1 MDCPE
6 AREHILESLAELRPG
21 AKTAD
26 LENHLA
32 DCEACRRFW
41 ETQMNLDLQLT
52 TAISAPALNPEFRK
66 SLMKKLHRQPFFV
79 WPEFLPDAA
88 HLAGCM
94 CAIALCVLVLP
105 FRPGP
110 IVLAGLAFT
119 LMTYFVQSV
128 IRGSLETWEEDQ
140 Q

>member
-6 AREHILESLAELRPG
+6 AREQIFESLAEPRPG

-26 LENHLA
+26 LESHLA
-32 DCEACRRFW
+32 DCEGCRHFW
-41 ETQMNLDLQLT
+41 ETQLKLDLQLT

-66 SLMKKLHRQPFFV
+66 SLMKKLHSEPFFI

-88 HLAGCM
+88 YLAGCI
-94 CAIALCVLVLP
+94 CAIALCVVILP
-105 FRPGP
+105 FRPGA
-110 IVLAGLAFT
+110 IVVTGLEFT
-119 LMTYFVQSV
+119 LVTYFVQSV

>member
-1 MDCPE
+1 MDCRE

-21 AKTAD
+21 AKAAD
-26 LENHLA
+26 LEKHLA

-41 ETQMNLDLQLT
+41 EAQMKLDSQLT

-79 WPEFLPDAA
+79 WPEILPDAA

-94 CAIALCVLVLP
+94 CAIALCVVILP
-105 FRPGP
+105 FQDRK
-110 IVLAGLAFT
+110 
-119 LMTYFVQSV
+119 SV
-128 IRGSLETWEEDQ
+128 G
-140 Q
+140 

>member
-6 AREHILESLAELRPG
+6 ARDQILEHVAEQRPG
-21 AKTAD
+21 AKRTD

-41 ETQMNLDLQLT
+41 ETQIELDLRLT
-52 TAISAPALNPEFRK
+52 AAISAPALNPEFRK

-94 CAIALCVLVLP
+94 CAIALCVLILP

-110 IVLAGLAFT
+110 IAVAGSAFT
-119 LMTYFVQSV
+119 LVTYFVQSV
-128 IRGSLETWEEDQ
+128 IRGSLETWGEDQ
-140 Q
+140 